1 MAQKKAHEADA
12 WLSRPDPS
20 VRIVL
25 IYGTDRGVVSERARK
40 FAAATGIPLD
50 DPFSTIRMDGDEIGN
65 DAGKLIDEARMVS
78 MFGGL
83 RLIWISGGGAQKG
96 LVSAIKILCET
107 PPADAVILIEAADLK
122 KGATGLRGIV
132 EASPAAMALPC
143 YADDSRKLDHLINEE
158 LAAAGLTITLE
169 ARELLKAGLGGD
181 RLASRGEIGKLALYA
196 MGKSQITVEDVAESI
211 GDVAATS
218 ADDAVDAATTGRLD
232 QLDIAIRRLTAA
244 GNPPFLILSAAMR
257 RFAQLQELRLAV
269 DQGGKS
275 IQAAV
280 AGARP
285 PVFFAR
291 RPAFE
296 AALSAWSA
304 THIARAL
311 DRLQTTILDVRRNP
325 GLDVE
330 ITRQTLLALAIESAR
345 SRRNA

>member
-20 VRIVL
+20 IRIVL

-40 FAAATGIPLD
+40 FAAATGIPVD
-50 DPFSTIRMDGDEIGN
+50 DPFSTIRMDADDIGN

-83 RLIWISGGGAQKG
+83 RLIWISGGAAQKG
-96 LVSAIKILCET
+96 LVSAVRILCDS
-107 PPADAVILIEAADLK
+107 PPADCVILIEAGDLK

-132 EASPAAMALPC
+132 EAARSAMALPC
-143 YADDSRKLDHLINEE
+143 YADDARKLDHLINEE
-158 LAAAGLTITLE
+158 LAAAGQTITLE

-181 RLASRGEIGKLALYA
+181 RLASRGEIAKLALYA
-196 MGKSQITVEDVAESI
+196 MGKSQIAVEDVAESI

-218 ADDAVDAATTGRLD
+218 ADDAVDAATTGRVD
-232 QLDIAIRRLTAA
+232 QLDLAIRRLTAA

-257 RFAQLQELRLAV
+257 RLAQLQELRLSM
-269 DQGGKS
+269 DSGGKS
-275 IQAAV
+275 AQAAV

-296 AALSAWSA
+296 AALSAWTA
-304 THIARAL
+304 DRIVRAL
-311 DRLQTTILDVRRNP
+311 DRLQATILEVRRNP
-325 GLDVE
+325 ALEVE
-330 ITRQTLLALAIESAR
+330 ITRQTLLAMAIESAR
-345 SRRNA
+345 SRRSS